1 MLRTGPKHIAA
12 ILGLIVLPAY
22 AQVDARMDGN
32 VQGTVAKHAAGT
44 QTLGTLGVYRLVS
57 VEADAPQSV
66 YVTDIDGDGDVD
78 MLSASSGD
86 HKIAWYENLGGGVF
100 SGQITISTD
109 AKGAQHVYAADLDD
123 DGDMDVLSAS
133 SDDNKI
139 AWYENVQGDFSE
151 QRVLST
157 DAQWAKAVHAADM
170 DGDGDLDVLSASY
183 GDDKIAWYE
192 NQGAG
197 VFSRERIIS
206 TQADGARS
214 VYTAD
219 LDGDGDMDVLSASK
233 WDRKV
238 AWYENVQG
246 DFSEQRVLSTEFEA
260 WSVYAD
266 DLDGDGDMD
275 VLSAPHASWYEN
287 LGGNVFSERQ
297 SIATSKFESDRFIS
311 TVDMDKDGDMDVFS
325 ISYNYND
332 IYWYEN
338 DGSGNFSGHFNWI
351 NIYSGIMTTHP
362 SDIDGDGDLDII
374 VNAPNEDLIVW
385 KENLGNEMFD
395 STRDV
400 DQRFSQEHIIYT
412 SRRGGIYRGCNS
424 VSAKDIDGDN
434 DIDVVCA
441 VGKSGVGLGR
451 SILWLE
457 KVNNDNLWIEHVID
471 MRYGFGLYLYV
482 ADLDGD
488 GDQDFLSGSG
498 ENNNKIV
505 WYENLGIG
513 KFSDPRIVS
522 EDVNSVRHLYAADLD
537 GDGDLDVLSA
547 SSADKKVA
555 WYENLGT
562 GEFSDQ
568 RIIWE
573 DTGEGEAGYVY
584 AADLDGD
591 GDLDVISSW
600 GRDSRIS
607 WYENLG
613 AGRFSTEYVIGRG
626 YARSM
631 QITDLDRDG
640 DIDVVSAKYPGIVWY
655 ENAGDGN
662 FPNTHIIDQAYH
674 ADRGVDRIRVS
685 DLDNDGDMDLIAAMY
700 TNDRGNGAAIF
711 WYENTIPG
719 IFSER
724 RQIDGAVS
732 PSIYST
738 DVDRDGDMDVLFS
751 SSDGISWYENEMPLM
766 SSQAA
771 RLTFSRPTSIVDE
784 GKIVDYGVK
793 LNNPP
798 SQETIFITP
807 YSEDTTIAVV
817 SGDLVFN
824 RDNWDMYQSVT
835 ITSIPDNDYLNEKV
849 TIRHAWMSEGYK
861 HSSIGSIQVKIID
874 RIRNSGFADSEI
886 ISQDK
891 PVDFLYTADI
901 DGDNDLDI
909 ISVDSEYHTFPNPAR
924 YPYDEE
930 TSLMWYENFG
940 NASFSTSR
948 IITTPVYRSYPAD
961 LDNDDDVD
969 IVVFSAN
976 RVDGHSLAW
985 HQNNGLGNFH
995 DQHIISTNVGLIRNI
1010 YVSDVDSDGDMD
1022 VLSASF
1028 DNDKIAWYE
1037 NKGTGLAFV
1046 EHVVS
1051 TKATGAQAVYAADLD
1066 IDGDMDIISAYGK
1079 SSPSGHWEGGGVAWY
1094 ENNGRNEFSNERI
1107 ITEELWGG
1115 VTSLYAIDMDGDG
1128 DKDIQFAC
1136 FYGCAG
1142 IVWYE
1147 NFGNGDFSE
1156 TRIIWVPY
1164 QTGKESAFPA
1174 DLDGDGDIDIISSH
1188 VSSHPH
1194 YSSAQFAWYENRG
1207 DGTISGR
1214 YHLPWPGGLVPKLVH
1229 AADIDD
1235 DGDMDVLFG
1244 RGNTIGWLENLIP
1257 HPSSPVNVGASLASG
1272 PPPAFALEQ
1281 NYPNPFNPETAI
1293 VYILPETAHV
1303 SLIIYNVV
1311 GQEVRRLVDATQ
1323 ASGQQRILWD
1333 GKDAS
1338 GSHVPSGVYYYR
1350 LSTETWSKTRPMVL
1364 LR

>member
-214 VYTAD
+214 VYAAD

-325 ISYNYND
+325 ISYNYNN

-412 SRRGGIYRGCNS
+412 GRRGSNYAGCDFIFAGD
-424 VSAKDIDGDN
+424 VDGD
-434 DIDVVCA
+434 DDVDVVC
-441 VGKSGVGLGR
+441 SSDR
-451 SILWLE
+451 SDILWLE
-457 KVNNDNLWIEHVID
+457 KVNNENLWMEHVID
-471 MRYGFGLYLYV
+471 RINTHGATPLYV

-488 GDQDFLSGSG
+488 SDLDFLSTSGSND
-498 ENNNKIV
+498 NNIV
-505 WYENLGIG
+505 WHENLGTG
-513 KFSDPRIVS
+513 KFSDPHFIS
-522 EDVNSVRHLYAADLD
+522 EDSRSIWHLYAADLD
-537 GDGDLDVLSA
+537 GDGDLDLLSA
-547 SSADKKVA
+547 SARADKIA
-555 WYENLGT
+555 WYENLGA

-568 RIIWE
+568 RILSE
-573 DTGEGEAGYVY
+573 NADQAQYVY
-584 AADLDGD
+584 ATYVYAVDLDGD
-591 GDLDVISSW
+591 RDLDVISASTRAGKITW
-600 GRDSRIS
+600 F
-607 WYENLG
+607 ENLG
-613 AGRFSTEYVIGRG
+613 AGQFSTENVIVQSSPRFRG
-626 YARSM
+626 VL
-631 QITDLDRDG
+631 QIIDLDGDN
-640 DIDVVSAKYPGIVWY
+640 DIDVVSNSDPGIVWY

-674 ADRGVDRIRVS
+674 ADRGVDRIRIS

-700 TNDRGNGAAIF
+700 TNYRGNSAAIF

-724 RQIDGAVS
+724 RRIDGAVS

-824 RDNWDMYQSVT
+824 RDNWNMYQSVT

-909 ISVDSEYHTFPNPAR
+909 ISVDASNA
-924 YPYDEE
+924 
-930 TSLMWYENFG
+930 SSGVMWYENLG
-940 NASFSTSR
+940 EASFSAQR
-948 IITTPVYRSYPAD
+948 IIATPAHDAYPAD
-961 LDNDDDVD
+961 IDNDNDVD
-969 IVVFSAN
+969 IIVFFKNDIDGN
-976 RVDGHSLAW
+976 RLVWYENDGASDFFNQYL
-985 HQNNGLGNFH
+985 
-995 DQHIISTNVGLIRNI
+995 ISTGTGWIGDI
-1010 YVSDVDSDGDMD
+1010 YASDVDSDGDMD
-1022 VLSASF
+1022 VLSASW
-1028 DNDKIAWYE
+1028 DDDKIAWYE

-1051 TKATGAQAVYAADLD
+1051 TKAAGAQAVYAADLD

-1136 FYGCAG
+1136 FYGCDG

-1147 NFGNGDFSE
+1147 NFGNGNFSE
-1156 TRIIWVPY
+1156 KRIIWAPRLDGQEY
-1164 QTGKESAFPA
+1164 AFPA
-1174 DLDGDGDIDIISSH
+1174 DLDGDGDVDILSAHS
-1188 VSSHPH
+1188 SSHPH
-1194 YSSAQFAWYENRG
+1194 YSSAIESWFENRG
-1207 DGTISGR
+1207 DGTFSGR
-1214 YHLPWPGGLVPKLVH
+1214 YHLPLPGLPQSVH

-1244 RGNTIGWLENLIP
+1244 TSNVIGWAENLIP
-1257 HPSSPVNVGASLASG
+1257 HPRSTLEYRLLLAHHQPSHWNRIIPTPSIRK
-1272 PPPAFALEQ
+1272 PPSFT
-1281 NYPNPFNPETAI
+1281 YCR
-1293 VYILPETAHV
+1293 
-1303 SLIIYNVV
+1303 
-1311 GQEVRRLVDATQ
+1311 RRLM
-1323 ASGQQRILWD
+1323 SRSSYIMWLGR
-1333 GKDAS
+1333 K
-1338 GSHVPSGVYYYR
+1338 
-1350 LSTETWSKTRPMVL
+1350 
-1364 LR
+1364 